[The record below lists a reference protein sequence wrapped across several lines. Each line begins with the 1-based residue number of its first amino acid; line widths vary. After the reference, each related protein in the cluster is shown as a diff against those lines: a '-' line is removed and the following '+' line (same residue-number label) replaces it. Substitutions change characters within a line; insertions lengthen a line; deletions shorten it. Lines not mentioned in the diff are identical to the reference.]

1 MKKVLK
7 SVTSSLLDVPSQKL
21 EPQTDLAESFS
32 ANKLI
37 RFRFIS
43 VRGLLQSSMS

>member
-7 SVTSSLLDVPSQKL
+7 ALLQAYLMYQV
-21 EPQTDLAESFS
+21 EPQTDLAEVFS

-43 VRGLLQSSMS
+43 VRGLLQVPCRD